1 MINEVDVDGNGFIEF
16 DEYLSLMARKMKDT
30 DADEELIE
38 VFKIFDMDG
47 NGLISADEL
56 RLVMQNLGDNMT
68 EEEVN
73 EMITLADMDGDS

>member
-16 DEYLSLMARKMKDT
+16 DEYLSLMARKMKET

-56 RLVMQNLGDNMT
+56 RLVMSNLGDNMT
-68 EEEVN
+68 EEEVT
-73 EMITLADMDGDS
+73 EMITLADMDGDA

>member
-56 RLVMQNLGDNMT
+56 RLVM
-68 EEEVN
+68 
-73 EMITLADMDGDS
+73 

>member
-16 DEYLSLMARKMKDT
+16 DEYLSLMARKMKET

-56 RLVMQNLGDNMT
+56 RLVMSNLGDNMT
-68 EEEVN
+68 EEEIN
-73 EMITLADMDGDS
+73 EMITLADMDGDA